1 MNVSF
6 GKPGGDLDR
15 MYGPTWFL
23 DNVAKATGLM
33 DDLQKVFGG
42 NLETVLTDFLTKSV
56 SGKSINKGVTYGT
69 TSLILETSVA
79 YKTNGGD
86 WDAALTAGWDGAWR
100 SAMWGAGMEFVSG
113 TIAP

>member
-1 MNVSF
+1 
-6 GKPGGDLDR
+6 

-23 DNVAKATGLM
+23 DNVAKATGLL

-56 SGKSINKGVTYGT
+56 PGKSINKGVSYGT